1 MKENLFEQLKS
12 MEPHINIDTNISWL
26 VNMTDASKQ
35 ITEISRK
42 FIHPYSRAYVYNQK
56 EDNIYVMLGID
67 KIEFVKFLFNINTNT
82 LHKIQP
88 AKIRIPLDWIG
99 YNTEISYLL
108 GETVNIHNYEY
119 DLNQLTKIV
128 KDHYK
133 NIYYKGISSLIKIR
147 ATIPDNNWLDKNIES
162 FLELTAMTDKQ
173 FFPEN
178 SISDVSELRQELDNL
193 YLSNDIYTIDIK
205 IYAANKEYRWKKE
218 FLTSRMTDEYFNK
231 CIEEFYSQPHNPAC
245 GTAIVSVVKENY
257 FFKKMNKYINYSLTY

>member
-1 MKENLFEQLKS
+1 MKENLYDCLMS
-12 MEPHINIDTNISWL
+12 MEPHININTNISWL
-26 VNMTDASKQ
+26 VNMIDASKQ

-42 FIHPYSRAYVYNQK
+42 FVHPYSRAYVYNQK

-67 KIEFVKFLFNINTNT
+67 EIEFVKFLFNISTNT

-88 AKIRIPLDWIG
+88 AKIRIPLDWIRN
-99 YNTEISYLL
+99 NTEISYLL

-133 NIYYKGISSLIKIR
+133 NIYYKGFSYLIKIR
-147 ATIPDNNWLDKNIES
+147 ATIPDNSWLDKNIES
-162 FLELTAMTDKQ
+162 FLELNAMTDKQ

-205 IYAANKEYRWKKE
+205 IRTANREYRWKKE
-218 FLTSRMTDEYFNK
+218 FLTYRMTDEYLNK
-231 CIEEFYSQPHNPAC
+231 CIEEFYSQPHSPAC
-245 GTAIVSVVKENY
+245 GKANVSVVKENY
-257 FFKKMNKYINYSLTY
+257 FDKKINTTSSFSLIY